1 MYSYCLFIETGKEL
15 LLKAGLQDILP
26 SSTVLVPSYSYRMYI
41 GQGKFIDQ
49 KRPLFPGYLFLYL
62 NDPLDVS
69 IVWETR
75 LLGVI
80 RFLKS
85 NGSYELEG
93 SDLAFAE
100 LIWSCRGEL
109 GATPVVSNNT
119 LFAFKDPVFGRAEAK
134 IVKVDKRQ
142 NNMLVEFR
150 LDGKISRVWM
160 KYTLAEPA
168 EPRSGEEIIREVES
182 VKDPVWELTT
192 F

>member
-1 MYSYCLFIETGKEL
+1 M
-15 LLKAGLQDILP
+15 
-26 SSTVLVPSYSYRMYI
+26 
-41 GQGKFIDQ
+41 
-49 KRPLFPGYLFLYL
+49 YL

-69 IVWETR
+69 IVWEAR

-100 LIWSCRGEL
+100 LIYSSQGEL
-109 GATPVVSNNT
+109 GATPVVSDGI
-119 LFAFKDPVFGRAEAK
+119 LFKFKDPVFSRAEAK

-142 NNMLVEFR
+142 NNMLVEFK
-150 LDGKISRVWM
+150 LDGKTSKVWM
-160 KYTLAEPA
+160 KSTLAEPA
-168 EPRSGEEIIREVES
+168 ESTTGEEIIREVES
-182 VKDPVWELTT
+182 VDDPVWELTT